1 MLGLVRFSWNKHFHV
16 KVLTFGQ
23 DIYIH
28 LLLVDEYSDM
38 EGEAGT
44 QVDNTQKDKEIA
56 RKKRAE
62 EKKREAT
69 VDMTPTKKEAP
80 EKGKV
85 ATYLD
90 Q

>member
-1 MLGLVRFSWNKHFHV
+1 M

-28 LLLVDEYSDM
+28 LLLADQYSDR

-44 QVDNTQKDKEIA
+44 QVDDTQKDKEIT

-69 VDMTPTKKEAP
+69 VDMTPVKKETP
-80 EKGKV
+80 EKDKV

>member
-1 MLGLVRFSWNKHFHV
+1 M

-28 LLLVDEYSDM
+28 LLLVGEYSDM

-44 QVDNTQKDKEIA
+44 QVDETQKDKEIA
-56 RKKRAE
+56 RKKRTE

-69 VDMTPTKKEAP
+69 VDMTPA
-80 EKGKV
+80 
-85 ATYLD
+85 
-90 Q
+90 